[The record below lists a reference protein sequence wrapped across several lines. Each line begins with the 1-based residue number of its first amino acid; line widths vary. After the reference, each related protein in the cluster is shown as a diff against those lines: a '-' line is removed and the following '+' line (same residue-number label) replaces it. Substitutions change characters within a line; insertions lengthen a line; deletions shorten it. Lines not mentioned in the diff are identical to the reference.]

1 MACRHPRGTN
11 GRPPPATRP
20 PPRPPPH
27 STSHRR
33 SPPRIA
39 AVPHAV
45 PLAVDQA
52 SASVLAL
59 RDRPVAASLLPS
71 QLLVVE
77 ALRRPVESAVSSP
90 NGCPPTVTTPFA
102 SPSYST
108 WISRSRHRSRS
119 SAARM
124 AAG

>member
-1 MACRHPRGTN
+1 PRAEPDRPLAARQPRGTN
-11 GRPPPATRP
+11 GRPQPATRP
-20 PPRPPPH
+20 QPRLPPH
-27 STSHRR
+27 STNHRR

-77 ALRRPVESAVSSP
+77 ALRRPVESALRPAIAVVNEAIP
-90 NGCPPTVTTPFA
+90 VRTRVQGLL
-102 SPSYST
+102 
-108 WISRSRHRSRS
+108 
-119 SAARM
+119 
-124 AAG
+124 

>member
-77 ALRRPVESAVSSP
+77 ALRRPVESALAPAVGMMHEP
-90 NGCPPTVTTPFA
+90 WVGLAVGEG
-102 SPSYST
+102 
-108 WISRSRHRSRS
+108 HRQRLDGELP
-119 SAARM
+119 RDP
-124 AAG
+124 

>member
-11 GRPPPATRP
+11 GRPQPATRP
-20 PPRPPPH
+20 QPRLPPH
-27 STSHRR
+27 STNHRR

-77 ALRRPVESAVSSP
+77 ALRRPVESAGRGAV
-90 NGCPPTVTTPFA
+90 
-102 SPSYST
+102 YST
-108 WISRSRHRSRS
+108 ATCDCCVGPLAEQRLGGSRFL
-119 SAARM
+119 AAF
-124 AAG
+124 A